1 MSVLS
6 CVVAASSSCVDSLP
20 TTGWHLISFQCI
32 GHARRPR
39 ACIRAWLREYVR
51 EAASHLRLGSTG
63 TPVVYYHVSCNTAV
77 RYRLYTVSRVHTRFG
92 LPRGT
97 NCLSDSD
104 TPAAELHRRLRPSV
118 SEVFVHKTRVVR
130 FGGWRLAWNYRRT
143 NNTTLRSYSVLV
155 YENAPV
161 VFICVQ
167 YPVL

>member
-1 MSVLS
+1 MCRVGVIQLYGIGYTLS
-6 CVVAASSSCVDSLP
+6 
-20 TTGWHLISFQCI
+20 
-32 GHARRPR
+32 RRCTR
-39 ACIRAWLREYVR
+39 GY
-51 EAASHLRLGSTG
+51 
-63 TPVVYYHVSCNTAV
+63 PVEVPIV
-77 RYRLYTVSRVHTRFG
+77 
-92 LPRGT
+92 
-97 NCLSDSD
+97 SDSD
-104 TPAAELHRRLRPSV
+104 TPAAELYRRLRPSV